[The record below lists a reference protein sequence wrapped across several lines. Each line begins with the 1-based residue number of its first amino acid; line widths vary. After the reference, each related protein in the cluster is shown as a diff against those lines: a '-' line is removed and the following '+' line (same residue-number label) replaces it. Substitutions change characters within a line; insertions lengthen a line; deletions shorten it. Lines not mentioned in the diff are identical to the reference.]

1 MIKRSV
7 KYLLL
12 TSVILML
19 LTACTQNTNDSDVS
33 NDIKEENY
41 VPVEIESIKTDTL
54 LEKAT
59 VNGQIYPSKDVMIL
73 PKTPGKVSRI
83 NVEIGDK
90 VSKDQILFVL
100 DDEDIQKQVKQANA
114 ALNAA
119 NKSYEITSEQIKN
132 AQINFERTKEL
143 YEKGAI
149 PKSQYEQAELAAS
162 EKALE
167 AAQAQVNQAQISYD
181 QLKEALDNTIIKAPI
196 DGIVSSMN
204 IDEGEFASNAQP
216 AMNLIDVDQLYVQ
229 INVTENI
236 VSKIKEGQEV
246 SISID
251 SLSKQIKGKIDKI
264 HPASDPRTKLYPVK
278 ININNEEQEIMAGMF
293 VKVVLQ
299 TNIREN
305 VLVVKGDS
313 VVEKNGKSYVYIVED
328 DNAVQKDVITGLDV
342 GSYIEIKEGLREN
355 EKVII
360 KGQNYVEDG
369 TKVKVVRGDK

>member
-1 MIKRSV
+1 MIKKSV

-12 TSVILML
+12 TGLILTL
-19 LTACTQNTNDSDVS
+19 LPACIQNTNNSDLP

-41 VPVEIESIKTDTL
+41 VPVEIENIKTDTL
-54 LEKAT
+54 LEEVA
-59 VNGQIYPSKDVMIL
+59 VNGRIYPSKDVMIL

-83 NVEIGDK
+83 NVEVGDK
-90 VSKDQILFVL
+90 VSKDQVLFIL

-167 AAQAQVNQAQISYD
+167 AAQAQVSQAQISYD

-196 DGIVSSMN
+196 DGTVASMN

-216 AMNLIDVDQLYVQ
+216 AMNLIDVDQLYIQ

-236 VSKIKEGQEV
+236 VSKIKEDQEV

-264 HPASDPRTKLYPVK
+264 HPASDPRTQLYPVK
-278 ININNEEQEIMAGMF
+278 ININNEENKIMAGMF

-305 VLVVKGDS
+305 VLVVKGNS

-328 DNAVQKDVITGLDV
+328 GNAVQKEVVTGLDV
-342 GSYIEIKEGLREN
+342 GLYIEIKEGLREN

>member
-1 MIKRSV
+1 MIKKSV

-12 TSVILML
+12 TSLILTL
-19 LTACTQNTNDSDVS
+19 LPACTQNTNNSDLP

-41 VPVEIESIKTDTL
+41 VPVEIENIKTDTL
-54 LEKAT
+54 LEEVA
-59 VNGQIYPSKDVMIL
+59 VNGRIYPSKDVMIL

-83 NVEIGDK
+83 NVEVGDK
-90 VSKDQILFVL
+90 VSKDQVLFIL

-167 AAQAQVNQAQISYD
+167 AAQAQVSQAQISYD

-196 DGIVSSMN
+196 DGTVASMN
-204 IDEGEFASNAQP
+204 IDEGEFASNAQS
-216 AMNLIDVDQLYVQ
+216 AMNLIDVDQLYIQ

-236 VSKIKEGQEV
+236 VSKIKEDQEI

-264 HPASDPRTKLYPVK
+264 HPASDPRTQLYPVK
-278 ININNEEQEIMAGMF
+278 ININNEENKIMAGMF

-305 VLVVKGDS
+305 VLVVKGNS

-328 DNAVQKDVITGLDV
+328 SNAVQKEVVTGLDV
-342 GSYIEIKEGLREN
+342 GLYIEIKEGLREN